1 MVASY
6 LYPMEFQLNGQEYIE
21 LNKLLKLAG
30 LVGTGGEANMLIDSG
45 EVKVNGNVETRRRN
59 KIKAGFE
66 VELDGNVVTV
76 VA

>member
-1 MVASY
+1 
-6 LYPMEFQLNGQEYIE
+6 MEFQLNGQEYIE

-30 LVGTGGEANMLIDSG
+30 LVGTGGEANMLIDNG